1 MFGSVHGMSS
11 QVAVVTDSTSY
22 LPTQW
27 ALDNH
32 ITKVPVQVIVAGQSY
47 FEGVDISTAEV
58 AHALREW
65 KPVSTSRPSPGDFL
79 AAYQAA
85 ADAGATAIVSAH
97 VSAELSGTCETA
109 KLAARDFPVP
119 VTVVDSGTLT
129 MALGFACLSGGKA
142 ADEGADPETVATVI
156 AGRAAA
162 TSCIFYVDTLEY
174 LKRGGRM
181 GKAAAAFGAALRVK
195 PILHVDEGRVQM
207 LEKSRT
213 TSKALTRLKELALES
228 FAACG
233 RDCDVAVQH
242 IDALDRA
249 DELADALSQELGGTD
264 IVRVEIGA
272 VVGAHVGPGT
282 VSVVVAPRS
291 WPAP

>member
-1 MFGSVHGMSS
+1 
-11 QVAVVTDSTSY
+11 
-22 LPTQW
+22 
-27 ALDNH
+27 
-32 ITKVPVQVIVAGQSY
+32 
-47 FEGVDISTAEV
+47 
-58 AHALREW
+58 
-65 KPVSTSRPSPGDFL
+65 
-79 AAYQAA
+79 
-85 ADAGATAIVSAH
+85 
-97 VSAELSGTCETA
+97 
-109 KLAARDFPVP
+109 
-119 VTVVDSGTLT
+119 
-129 MALGFACLSGGKA
+129 
-142 ADEGADPETVATVI
+142 
-156 AGRAAA
+156 
-162 TSCIFYVDTLEY
+162 
-174 LKRGGRM
+174 M

-228 FAACG
+228 IAACG